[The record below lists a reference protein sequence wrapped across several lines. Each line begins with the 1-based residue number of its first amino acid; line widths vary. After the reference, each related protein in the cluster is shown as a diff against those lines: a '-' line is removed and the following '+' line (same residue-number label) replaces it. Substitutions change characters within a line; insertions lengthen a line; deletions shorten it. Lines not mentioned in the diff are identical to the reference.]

1 MTSIPAS
8 MRIAVAIINLYLEIA
23 MNITSEYETSS
34 LMTGLY
40 ERFDPPGPDARRNHL
55 DTIVDSVRRAIR
67 HWHSEYVIAR
77 TMAVLAKLD
86 ADTLHDIGLS
96 RDDIA
101 AAARNSVEN
110 PDTDYPQAS

>member
-1 MTSIPAS
+1 MTTIPAS
-8 MRIAVAIINLYLEIA
+8 EQIAVAIINFYLERA
-23 MNITSEYETSS
+23 MYKISEYETSS

-40 ERFDPPGPDARRNHL
+40 ERFDPPGSGAGRDPRGTLSDW
-55 DTIVDSVRRAIR
+55 VRQTIR
-67 HWHSEYVIAR
+67 HWHNEYLIAR

-110 PDTDYPQAS
+110 PDPDYPQAS

>member
-1 MTSIPAS
+1 MTTIPAS
-8 MRIAVAIINLYLEIA
+8 KRIVVAFINFYLEIA
-23 MNITSEYETSS
+23 MNMISEYETSS

-40 ERFDPPGPDARRNHL
+40 ERFDPARSSDGRDYL
-55 DTIVDSVRRAIR
+55 DTLADQVRRAIR
-67 HWHSEYVIAR
+67 HWHNEYLIAR
-77 TMAVLAKLD
+77 TMAALTKLD

-110 PDTDYPQAS
+110 LDPDYPQAS

>member
-1 MTSIPAS
+1 MTAIPVS
-8 MRIAVAIINLYLEIA
+8 LRFAVTIINLYLERA
-23 MNITSEYETSS
+23 MYIISEYETSS

-40 ERFDPPGPDARRNHL
+40 ERFDPPGSGAGRDRR
-55 DTIVDSVRRAIR
+55 DTMADRVRRAIR
-67 HWHSEYVIAR
+67 PWHNEYVIAR
-77 TMAVLAKLD
+77 TMAAVAKLD

-110 PDTDYPQAS
+110 TDPDYPQAS

>member
-1 MTSIPAS
+1 MTSIPIS
-8 MRIAVAIINLYLEIA
+8 VRIAVTIINLYLEID
-23 MNITSEYETSS
+23 MNMISEYDTSS

-40 ERFDPPGPDARRNHL
+40 ERFDPPRSGADRDRL
-55 DTIVDSVRRAIR
+55 DTMFDRVRRAIR
-67 HWHSEYVIAR
+67 HGHKEYLIAR
-77 TMAVLAKLD
+77 TMAALAKLD

-110 PDTDYPQAS
+110 PGPDYPQAS

>member
-1 MTSIPAS
+1 
-8 MRIAVAIINLYLEIA
+8 

-40 ERFDPPGPDARRNHL
+40 ERFDPPGSDAGR
-55 DTIVDSVRRAIR
+55 DSHGTLSDRVRQTIR
-67 HWHSEYVIAR
+67 HWHNEYLIAR
-77 TMAVLAKLD
+77 TMAALAKLD

-110 PDTDYPQAS
+110 PDPDYPQTS